1 MPVVSNNRQENF
13 SDDRTF
19 SAASSAIPENKKY
32 QAESSIPIIDTS
44 DLVGKY
50 FLMSAR
56 KDSQRLRVKI
66 VKVLDSHQDYL
77 NSNAVLKEFVVDDTV
92 EEIMSCNE
100 ILDHMQ
106 NQDYQDQIKQRFNHV
121 ASHEVPLPRNLHS

>member
-1 MPVVSNNRQENF
+1 M
-13 SDDRTF
+13 
-19 SAASSAIPENKKY
+19 K
-32 QAESSIPIIDTS
+32 II
-44 DLVGKY
+44 
-50 FLMSAR
+50 
-56 KDSQRLRVKI
+56 
-66 VKVLDSHQDYL
+66 KVLDSHQDYL

-92 EEIMSCNE
+92 EEIMSYNE